1 MESLLDPSLA
11 VKLAATAALVVFA
24 TLIAEKVGA
33 FIGAMIAALPLSAG
47 PAYLFISME
56 HETAFVAQSALT
68 GLGINA
74 MISPFLVVSA
84 MLIHRFG
91 IWVGLGVGFVFWA
104 SGSLAILHADLPFF
118 FAAIVLNLAAFPV
131 SLYLSHPYLD
141 VRRTRATKGGL
152 LGVALRTTAV
162 VAVAAAVI
170 ITGRWIGPEMA
181 GFVAVIPIV
190 WLSMS
195 AVLYARVG
203 RHTTASV
210 LANGVGGMFGFCL
223 ALTALHLMA
232 VQSGE
237 TAALLVALFICV
249 CWNLGLTI
257 ARPFIPFYR
266 RRGSI

>member
-56 HETAFVAQSALT
+56 HDAAFVAQSALT

-104 SGSLAILHADLPFF
+104 SGSLAILHADLPFL
-118 FAAIVLNLAAFPV
+118 AAIVLNLAAFPV

-152 LGVALRTTAV
+152 LDVALRTTVV

-170 ITGRWIGPEMA
+170 ITGRLIGPEMA

-195 AVLYARVG
+195 AVLYARAG

-257 ARPFIPFYR
+257 ARPFIPFYS

>member
-1 MESLLDPSLA
+1 MD
-11 VKLAATAALVVFA
+11 
-24 TLIAEKVGA
+24 
-33 FIGAMIAALPLSAG
+33 
-47 PAYLFISME
+47 
-56 HETAFVAQSALT
+56 
-68 GLGINA
+68 
-74 MISPFLVVSA
+74 
-84 MLIHRFG
+84 
-91 IWVGLGVGFVFWA
+91 
-104 SGSLAILHADLPFF
+104 
-118 FAAIVLNLAAFPV
+118 
-131 SLYLSHPYLD
+131 
-141 VRRTRATKGGL
+141 
-152 LGVALRTTAV
+152 VALRTTV
-162 VAVAAAVI
+162 FVAVAAAVI
-170 ITGRWIGPEMA
+170 ITGRLIGPEMA

-195 AVLYARVG
+195 AVLCARAG

-257 ARPFIPFYR
+257 ARPFTPFYR

>member
-1 MESLLDPSLA
+1 
-11 VKLAATAALVVFA
+11 
-24 TLIAEKVGA
+24 
-33 FIGAMIAALPLSAG
+33 
-47 PAYLFISME
+47 
-56 HETAFVAQSALT
+56 
-68 GLGINA
+68 
-74 MISPFLVVSA
+74 

-91 IWVGLGVGFVFWA
+91 IWVGLSVGFVFWA
-104 SGSLAILHADLPFF
+104 SGSLAILHADLPFL
-118 FAAIVLNLAAFPV
+118 AAIVLNLAAFPV

-152 LGVALRTTAV
+152 LDVALRTTVV

-170 ITGRWIGPEMA
+170 ITGRLIGPEMA

-195 AVLYARVG
+195 AVLYARAG

-257 ARPFIPFYR
+257 ARPFIPFYS